1 MHKKILKLKIKPKK
15 ENIIF
20 ILIILFS
27 IIVISIKFF
36 TKNSQP
42 FGVTILQVS
51 SNSMMPTLKKGDFI
65 IVKKQKE
72 YNIGD
77 IITYEITEGNNKY
90 YVTHRIV
97 EKNENE
103 YRTKGD
109 DNNKIDDNKI
119 FENAIKGK
127 IIFPNRN

>member
-1 MHKKILKLKIKPKK
+1 MHKKILNLKIKSKK

-77 IITYEITEGNNKY
+77 IITYEITEGNNKC

-97 EKNENE
+97 EKNGNE
-103 YRTKGD
+103 YKTKGD

-127 IIFPNRN
+127 IIFTNRN

>member
-1 MHKKILKLKIKPKK
+1 MHKKILNLKIKSKK

-77 IITYEITEGNNKY
+77 IITYEITARNNKC
-90 YVTHRIV
+90 YVTNRIV
-97 EKNENE
+97 EKNGNE
-103 YRTKGD
+103 YKTKGD

>member
-1 MHKKILKLKIKPKK
+1 MHKKVLKLKIKPKK

-77 IITYEITEGNNKY
+77 IITYEITEGSNKY

-127 IIFPNRN
+127 LIFPNRN

>member
-1 MHKKILKLKIKPKK
+1 
-15 ENIIF
+15 
-20 ILIILFS
+20 
-27 IIVISIKFF
+27 
-36 TKNSQP
+36 
-42 FGVTILQVS
+42 
-51 SNSMMPTLKKGDFI
+51 MMPTLKKGDFI

-97 EKNENE
+97 EKNGNE
-103 YRTKGD
+103 YKTKGD

>member
-1 MHKKILKLKIKPKK
+1 MHKKILNLKIKSKK

-90 YVTHRIV
+90 YVTNKIV
-97 EKNENE
+97 EKNGNE
-103 YRTKGD
+103 YKTKGD